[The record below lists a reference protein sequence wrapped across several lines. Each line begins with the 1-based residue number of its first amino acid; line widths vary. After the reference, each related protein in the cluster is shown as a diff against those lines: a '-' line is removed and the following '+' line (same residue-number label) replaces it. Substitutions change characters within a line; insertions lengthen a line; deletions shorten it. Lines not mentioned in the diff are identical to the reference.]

1 MKTLAILISGSGS
14 NLRTIAQ
21 FCQAHPHLA
30 RAGVVIS
37 NKAGVGGL
45 EIAKEF
51 GIPAVFIPTKGRT
64 IAEFEAEI
72 QKYLNGV
79 DLICLAGFMRVL
91 TSEFTQQW
99 HGKMVNIHP
108 SLLPAFKGGNA
119 VEDALNF
126 GVKITGCSVH
136 FVEPEIDSGKI
147 ITQKAVEIQ
156 DGDTKASLHSRIK
169 QAEKLA
175 YTQALQILCK

>member
-14 NLRTIAQ
+14 NLRTIAE
-21 FCQAHPHLA
+21 FCQTNPHLA
-30 RAGVVIS
+30 RASVVIS

-51 GIPAVFIPTKGRT
+51 NIPAVVISSKGR
-64 IAEFEAEI
+64 AMNEFEAEI
-72 QKYLNGV
+72 QKYLNV
-79 DLICLAGFMRVL
+79 ADLICLAGFMRVL
-91 TSEFTQQW
+91 TAEFTQQW

-126 GVKITGCSVH
+126 GVKITGCTVH

-156 DGDTKASLHSRIK
+156 DGDTKESLHNRVK

>member
-21 FCQAHPHLA
+21 FCQANPHLA

-37 NKAGVGGL
+37 NKSDAFGL

-51 GIPAVFIPTKGRT
+51 NIPSVVIPTKGRT
-64 IAEFEAEI
+64 MAEFEAEI

-91 TSEFTQQW
+91 TAEFTQQW

-156 DGDTKASLHSRIK
+156 DGDTKESLHNRIK
-169 QAEKLA
+169 QAETLA